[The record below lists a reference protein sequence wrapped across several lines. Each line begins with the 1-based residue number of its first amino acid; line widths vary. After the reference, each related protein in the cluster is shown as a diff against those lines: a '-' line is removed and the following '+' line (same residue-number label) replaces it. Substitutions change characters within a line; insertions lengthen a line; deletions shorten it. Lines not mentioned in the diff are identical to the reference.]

1 MKDDYEMSD
10 LSEEIKKDVVDQLYW
25 DDRVDSGNITV
36 SVEDGTVILKGTVS
50 SFAEKN
56 AASAD
61 AWTVHGVRS
70 VANELTVAFPST
82 IEVPT
87 DDEIRE
93 NVKKALELSSDI
105 DQKDIDIIVSD
116 GVVMLKGSVPSF
128 WQKSRIEHIIAG
140 ITGVFEIKDTLTIV
154 PSENFI
160 DKEISDDIISA
171 LDRNFNVDAEDI
183 DVLVED
189 GVVTLSGSV
198 PDWRAYDAA
207 INTARFTAGVVD
219 IIDHLEI
226 EGEAL

>member
-1 MKDDYEMSD
+1 MNE

-36 SVEDGTVILKGTVS
+36 SVEDGVVVLKGTVT
-50 SFAEKN
+50 SFSEKN

-70 VANELTVAFPST
+70 VANEITVAFPST

-87 DDEIRE
+87 DKEIRE
-93 NVKKALELSSDI
+93 NVETALVLSSDI
-105 DQKDIDIIVSD
+105 EDKDINVIVSD
-116 GVVMLKGSVPSF
+116 GVVTLKGSVPSF
-128 WQKSRIEHIIAG
+128 WQKSRIEHIIGG
-140 ITGVFEIKDTLTIV
+140 ITGVYEINDTLTIV
-154 PSENFI
+154 PTKNYI
-160 DKEISDDIISA
+160 DKEIADDIIAA
-171 LDRNFNVDAEDI
+171 LDRNFNVDAEKI

-189 GVVTLSGSV
+189 GIVTLSGSV
-198 PDWRAYDAA
+198 NDWRAYDAA
-207 INTARFTAGVVD
+207 MNTVRFTAGVVD